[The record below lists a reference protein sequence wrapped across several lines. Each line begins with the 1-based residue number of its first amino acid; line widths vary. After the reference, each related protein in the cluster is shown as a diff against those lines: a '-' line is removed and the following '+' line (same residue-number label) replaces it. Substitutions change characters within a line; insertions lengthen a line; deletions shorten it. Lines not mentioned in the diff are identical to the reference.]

1 MPARLRP
8 LDLAFTERLRDRRAG
23 LIADTAFQRWA
34 TRSPLTRWLARRK
47 ARALFD
53 ISAGFVYSQIL
64 SACVKLGVFEFLQ
77 GGPAAVE
84 AVAADAKLEP
94 PAALRLLK
102 AAASIGLLK
111 RLRDGRFA
119 LDDLGAAT
127 IGNPGVAAFVAHH
140 DLFYADLADPVAL
153 LRGERA
159 TELSQFWTYAGSPAE
174 RESGPGGN
182 ADTGPYSALMSRTNG
197 LVAESV
203 LDAYPFARRGLLLD
217 VGGGE
222 GDFAIRAA
230 RRFPALKIILF
241 DLPSVAERARA
252 RIEAAGL
259 GAQVT
264 VAGGDMLSDP
274 LPEGADVATLVRVLH
289 DHDDAEAAAILA
301 AVRRALP
308 QNGDIVVAEPMS
320 GIAGAELAGDAYFG
334 LYFMAMGRGR
344 ARAPDEIASL
354 LMEAGFHRP
363 LRLRTPNPLTVS
375 VMTAYGV

>member
-1 MPARLRP
+1 MAPRLRP
-8 LDLAFTERLRDRRAG
+8 WDLAFTERLRDRRAG
-23 LIADTAFQRWA
+23 LIADPAFQRWA
-34 TRSPLTRWLARRK
+34 TRSPLTGWLARRK

-53 ISAGFVYSQIL
+53 LSAGFVYSQIL
-64 SACVKLGVFEFLQ
+64 SACVKLGVFEFLK
-77 GGPAAVE
+77 GKPAAVE
-84 AVAADAKLEP
+84 AVAAHAKLEG

-159 TELSQFWTYAGSPAE
+159 TALGQFWTYAGSPPGGE
-174 RESGPGGN
+174 RGPEGN
-182 ADTGPYSALMSRTNG
+182 ADTAPYSALMSRTNG
-197 LVAESV
+197 LVADTV
-203 LDAYPFARRGLLLD
+203 LDAYPFAKRGLLLD

-222 GDFAIRAA
+222 GDFAILAA
-230 RRFPALKIILF
+230 RRFPELKIILF

-259 GAQVT
+259 GARVS
-264 VAGGDMLSDP
+264 VAGGDMLHDP
-274 LPEGADVATLVRVLH
+274 LPGGADVATLVRVLH
-289 DHDDAEAAAILA
+289 DHNDAEAGAILA
-301 AVRRALP
+301 SVRRALP
-308 QNGDIVVAEPMS
+308 QNGEIVVAEPMS
-320 GIAGAELAGDAYFG
+320 GIRGAEPTGDAYFG
-334 LYFMAMGRGR
+334 LYFMAMGRGQ

-375 VMTAYGV
+375 VMTAFGV